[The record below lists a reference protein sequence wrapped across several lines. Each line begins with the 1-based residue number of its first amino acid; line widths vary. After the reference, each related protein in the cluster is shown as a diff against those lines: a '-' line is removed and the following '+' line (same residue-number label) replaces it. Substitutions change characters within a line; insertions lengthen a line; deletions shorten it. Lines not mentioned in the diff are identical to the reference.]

1 MIKRRK
7 KKINNKAKEI
17 GKRKE
22 EKSHFKSSGNHCIIE
37 IKGRVLRR
45 RMCLQERD

>member
-17 GKRKE
+17 EKRK
-22 EKSHFKSSGNHCIIE
+22 KAISS
-37 IKGRVLRR
+37 
-45 RMCLQERD
+45 LQEITVSQKSREEF